1 MEKKEF
7 EKAEVEEIRFDTNDD
22 IVTKSTMTIV
32 VGGEPAQGDPFADD
46 GF

>member
-22 IVTKSTMTIV
+22 IVTTSTQIIGPITGSPVI
-32 VGGEPAQGDPFADD
+32 EEIEIP
-46 GF
+46 